1 MKKLTISL
9 AALLLVLLCGCA
21 AARKARE
28 IDAALAAAQI
38 PVEKVEAESSQ
49 TEKAESEQAQPEQ
62 LEAEPPITFSAE
74 DAHAAEKSEPAPVY
88 DKAPEVCATA
98 VFLDGA
104 ELTAYVHEEALYL
117 RLRDYDAATGS
128 SCAIEPWEGK
138 KNVWLCTAILSDG
151 TSRRI
156 STEGQLLYDG
166 TEGYVPLETLLFWT
180 DGWMLPDSARESL
193 YCSTR
198 PRIKELP
205 GGYRVPVLMYHAVSD
220 DCWGVQTLFV
230 SPSRMEEQLAYLV
243 DNGYTPIWFEDL
255 PNINQIEKPVIL
267 TFDDGY
273 TDNYTE
279 LFPLLQKYNVK
290 ATVFVIAG
298 WMGGTHTMTQEQ
310 VKELSDSGLVS
321 IQSHTMTHPMLN
333 TLDEETLRRE
343 LADSQL
349 TLARVTGKVSTVLC
363 YPTGKYS
370 QLVQDIAKEYY
381 DFGLLMDGWCYL
393 TDYDRYQVGR
403 YFVSRETDI
412 WTYSYMAA
420 GT

>member
-1 MKKLTISL
+1 MKKLPISL

-74 DAHAAEKSEPAPVY
+74 DAHAAEKSEPAPIY

-128 SCAIEPWEGK
+128 SCAIEPWEWK
-138 KNVWLCTAILSDG
+138 KNVWLCTAVLSDG

-156 STEGQLLYDG
+156 STEEQLLYDG

-205 GGYRVPVLMYHAVSD
+205 GAIVCRCSCTMRSAMTAGAHRRSSSHRRVWRSSL
-220 DCWGVQTLFV
+220 
-230 SPSRMEEQLAYLV
+230 
-243 DNGYTPIWFEDL
+243 PIWSTTG
-255 PNINQIEKPVIL
+255 I
-267 TFDDGY
+267 
-273 TDNYTE
+273 
-279 LFPLLQKYNVK
+279 
-290 ATVFVIAG
+290 
-298 WMGGTHTMTQEQ
+298 HR
-310 VKELSDSGLVS
+310 SGLRICRTS
-321 IQSHTMTHPMLN
+321 IKS
-333 TLDEETLRRE
+333 
-343 LADSQL
+343 
-349 TLARVTGKVSTVLC
+349 K
-363 YPTGKYS
+363 
-370 QLVQDIAKEYY
+370 
-381 DFGLLMDGWCYL
+381 
-393 TDYDRYQVGR
+393 
-403 YFVSRETDI
+403 SR
-412 WTYSYMAA
+412 SY
-420 GT
+420 